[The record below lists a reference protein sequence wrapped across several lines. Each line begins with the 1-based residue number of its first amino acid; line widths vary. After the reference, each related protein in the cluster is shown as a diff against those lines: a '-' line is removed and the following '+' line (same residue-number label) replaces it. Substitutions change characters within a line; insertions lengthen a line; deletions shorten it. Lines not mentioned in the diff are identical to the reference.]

1 MTNKLYNRQD
11 FTVTIHETR
20 FKLTCFTQDT
30 RTGFRH
36 LCFLTSMCQD
46 GEPST
51 KDYLAKCTYINRT
64 WECFP
69 YESVIRTAVNK
80 IVTSQVHNAVDLA
93 MNTVRRVN

>member
-1 MTNKLYNRQD
+1 MTNKLQYRQD
-11 FTVTIHETR
+11 FSVTINDNEYR
-20 FKLTCFTQDT
+20 LSCYYQKT

-36 LCFLTSMCQD
+36 LCFLTSMCEG

-69 YESVIRTAVNK
+69 YASVLREAVNK
-80 IVTSQVHNAVDLA
+80 IVTSQVTNTVNLA
-93 MNTVRRVN
+93 LDTVRRVN